1 MKNNWLTILGKDG
14 GNFGHKALYS
24 ANGDAGIL
32 LLNEFMNL

>member
-14 GNFGHKALYS
+14 GNFGHEALYS

-32 LLNEFMNL
+32 LLNEFNE